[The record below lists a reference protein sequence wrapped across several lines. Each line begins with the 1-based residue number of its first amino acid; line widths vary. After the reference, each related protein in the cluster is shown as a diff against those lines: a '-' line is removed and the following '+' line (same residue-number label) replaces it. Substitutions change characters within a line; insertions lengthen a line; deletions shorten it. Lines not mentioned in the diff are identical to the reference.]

1 MSWRPLIICECTL
14 KKYVTNDWIVYHFF
28 FKPSLPRDD
37 TGRPVGDVVRRVEL
51 LLAGAEDGVE
61 VVDGVEAVVVER
73 KLPER
78 KEKPVL

>member
-1 MSWRPLIICECTL
+1 MIGLGIIFSLSLCL
-14 KKYVTNDWIVYHFF
+14 KR
-28 FKPSLPRDD
+28 PSLPRDD